1 MPADWMKIFLLE
13 TTVTIT
19 KFQTQR
25 EERPIEEL

>member
-13 TTVTIT
+13 TTVIIT
-19 KFQTQR
+19 KFQTKR